1 MKPAPPVTKARTSYL
16 LNDETDSDPRCLRP
30 FVNTRYL
37 RAWVA
42 PSASRKPGG
51 GTPLKHVIL
60 PTIAQLLERERW
72 ERCGSGVMWV
82 LWGHRN
88 RHRARAFC
96 GEVLARVASG
106 SVTGGGQSGAVS
118 LAVGTVLVGAAGYAF
133 VALAGHLFDPS
144 EAAAVSTVYMVV
156 NILGPGVFLALE
168 QEVSRRTAHAIA
180 LGRSVREAVVW
191 TAIRGAGLLI
201 AGLLALVVC
210 APFLVD
216 DALAGHSGLL
226 VAAAVNTALAAMMSL
241 VRGVLAGLDDFGGY
255 AASWGAE
262 GLGRLVFVGSAWIAG
277 PVPVTWYAATFAAG
291 TGCSAV
297 VGVLCAVRRRRR
309 LVRPSLG
316 DTAVNGGSRP
326 GASGGLP
333 SLAVAT
339 LLTYVIANL
348 SVVIVTTRLQDAAL
362 AAAFA
367 AGLLLARMPLFVFSP
382 VQAFLLTALTDA
394 QARAQRRRFRLTV
407 RNGLAVA
414 LAFGAA
420 GFLGVL
426 ALGGWAL
433 RELFGTRVPL
443 STLTLVCLV
452 GSTVLLMG
460 AQVLH
465 AALVAR
471 GRHRKVAASWL
482 AGAVVLVAVLTSPAE
497 PVAAA
502 VVAQALAAL
511 TVAVGMACALSRS
524 ATVPG
529 NTGTPAGPVGTL
541 AAEH

>member
-1 MKPAPPVTKARTSYL
+1 M
-16 LNDETDSDPRCLRP
+16 
-30 FVNTRYL
+30 
-37 RAWVA
+37 
-42 PSASRKPGG
+42 
-51 GTPLKHVIL
+51 
-60 PTIAQLLERERW
+60 
-72 ERCGSGVMWV
+72 
-82 LWGHRN
+82 
-88 RHRARAFC
+88 
-96 GEVLARVASG
+96 
-106 SVTGGGQSGAVS
+106 TGGEQSGAVA

-133 VALAGHLFDPS
+133 VASAGHLFAPP
-144 EAAAVSTVYMVV
+144 EAAAVSTLYMVI

-168 QEVSRRTAHAIA
+168 QEVSRRTAHAVA

-191 TAIRGAGLLI
+191 TAIRGAGLLA
-201 AGLLALVVC
+201 AGLLALVAC
-210 APFLVD
+210 APLLVD

-226 VAAAVNTALAAMMSL
+226 VVAAVNTALTAMMSL

-255 AASWGAE
+255 AASLGAE
-262 GLGRLVFVGSAWIAG
+262 GIGRLVFVGSAWVTG

-291 TGCSAV
+291 TGCSAL
-297 VGVLCAVRRRRR
+297 GGALCAVRRRRP
-309 LVRPSLG
+309 LVHPGPGDAAVQSVSRPS
-316 DTAVNGGSRP
+316 
-326 GASGGLP
+326 ASGGLP

-348 SVVIVTTRLQDAAL
+348 SVVIVTTRLHDAAL

-394 QARAQRRRFRLTV
+394 QARAQRHRFRATV
-407 RNGLAVA
+407 RNGMAVA

-420 GFLGVL
+420 GFLGV
-426 ALGGWAL
+426 AGLGGWAL

-443 STLTLVCLV
+443 STLTSVCLV

-465 AALVAR
+465 AALIAR

-502 VVAQALAAL
+502 VAAQALAAV
-511 TVAVGMACALSRS
+511 TVVVGMAWALSRS
-524 ATVPG
+524 SPTPG
-529 NTGTPAGPVGTL
+529 SRATPAGAVGTL
-541 AAEH
+541 AGER

>member
-1 MKPAPPVTKARTSYL
+1 MA
-16 LNDETDSDPRCLRP
+16 
-30 FVNTRYL
+30 
-37 RAWVA
+37 
-42 PSASRKPGG
+42 
-51 GTPLKHVIL
+51 
-60 PTIAQLLERERW
+60 
-72 ERCGSGVMWV
+72 
-82 LWGHRN
+82 
-88 RHRARAFC
+88 
-96 GEVLARVASG
+96 
-106 SVTGGGQSGAVS
+106 

-133 VALAGHLFDPS
+133 VALAGHLFAPS

-168 QEVSRRTAHAIA
+168 QEVSRRTAHAVA
-180 LGRSVREAVVW
+180 LGRSVREAVVR
-191 TAIRGAGLLI
+191 TAIRGAGLLA
-201 AGLLALVVC
+201 AGLLALVAC

-216 DALAGHSGLL
+216 DALAGHGGLL
-226 VAAAVNTALAAMMSL
+226 VVVAANTALAAMMSL
-241 VRGVLAGLDDFGGY
+241 VRGVLAGMDDFGGY
-255 AASWGAE
+255 AASLGAE
-262 GLGRLVFVGSAWIAG
+262 GIGRLLLVGSAWFAG

-291 TGCSAV
+291 TGCSAL
-297 VGVLCAVRRRRR
+297 VGALCASRRRRS
-309 LVRPSLG
+309 LVRPGLG
-316 DTAVNGGSRP
+316 DAVANGGSRP
-326 GASGGLP
+326 AASGGLP

-367 AGLLLARMPLFVFSP
+367 AGLLLARMPMFVFSP

-394 QARAQRRRFRLTV
+394 QARAERRRFLATI
-407 RNGLAVA
+407 RNGMAVA

-420 GFLGVL
+420 GLLGVL
-426 ALGGWAL
+426 GLGGWAL
-433 RELFGTRVPL
+433 RELFGTRVAL

-471 GRHRKVAASWL
+471 GRHRKVAVSWL

-502 VVAQALAAL
+502 VAAQALAAL
-511 TVAVGMACALSRS
+511 TVAVGMAWALSRS
-524 ATVPG
+524 SAAPG
-529 NTGTPAGPVGTL
+529 NAGTPAGAVGTL